1 MHYICLVLRKLDT
14 LCLAYLYNL
23 CFLANN
29 CPMYAQ
35 RHVVPVS
42 PWVPYLCNSS
52 QAIADVSL
60 PHERL
65 VDAGKDTSPP
75 PPPRPITPP
84 SPLVQPSPSPAPPNE
99 DCDRPSPD
107 YIKCCWKID
116 ACVKIWGPILAAVI
130 GLPAA
135 LGAIKALCPSYWPFG
150 ERPHQV
156 PHTVPHTDLPDG
168 LPSCRE
174 SVDHREAHV
183 SVVVNMGK

>member
-1 MHYICLVLRKLDT
+1 MCCSDAEFVLVK
-14 LCLAYLYNL
+14 
-23 CFLANN
+23 
-29 CPMYAQ
+29 PQ
-35 RHVVPVS
+35 
-42 PWVPYLCNSS
+42 
-52 QAIADVSL
+52 
-60 PHERL
+60 
-65 VDAGKDTSPP
+65 
-75 PPPRPITPP
+75 P

-99 DCDRPSPD
+99 DCDGPSPD

-116 ACVKIWGPILAAVI
+116 ACVKIWVPILAAVI

-135 LGAIKALCPSYWPFG
+135 LVAIKALCPSYWPFG

-183 SVVVNMGK
+183 SVAVNMGKCCFIGRACDVGSGPSS